1 MELHRCQS
9 QRCRDR
15 RQLAP
20 GGSPDL
26 FARPGYRTERSQF
39 RRPRGQRILPSLRT
53 PRAGRAESDDVRHDE
68 RDFHPCLRRGAESSR
83 AHGDLRSGHPLSQ
96 WRKSRRAQLRCGVD
110 RPDHPAAPRQVAGTE
125 NRRGDAAVR
134 NRKRGA
140 LIGWIATSLL
150 AWPVAAMGAE
160 PIYQDLVARAEAG
173 DATLDYT
180 ALRLSY
186 ARSDSY
192 DPYARETADL
202 FSAAWNAFQ
211 AKDCVTVLAKTQAL
225 LKINYV
231 SIPMHMVRSDC
242 LAQSGDK

>member
-1 MELHRCQS
+1 
-9 QRCRDR
+9 
-15 RQLAP
+15 
-20 GGSPDL
+20 
-26 FARPGYRTERSQF
+26 
-39 RRPRGQRILPSLRT
+39 
-53 PRAGRAESDDVRHDE
+53 
-68 RDFHPCLRRGAESSR
+68 
-83 AHGDLRSGHPLSQ
+83 
-96 WRKSRRAQLRCGVD
+96 
-110 RPDHPAAPRQVAGTE
+110 
-125 NRRGDAAVR
+125 VR

-186 ARSDSY
+186 AQSDSY

-202 FSAAWNAFQ
+202 FSAAWNVFQ

-242 LAQSGDK
+242 LAQSGDKAGANRELAIGQGLAHSLLASGDGKSTATAYVVVTLSEEGFVLSDLGFNKERQSLVRDGDHFYDLLDGHDAKTGEARSALFNIDALFVGMARQLTKPAAK